1 MESGLFSMKRGRR
14 QDTNTTYN
22 HQSFSASSINRT
34 CSAFNNIPGSR
45 WCQRHGDGDE
55 FCPLSYQEHIG
66 CNFCSIQWQS
76 AFSPITSCHLPLHTW
91 QGEEEADCLM
101 KRAGNKKERER
112 ERNWDP
118 LRQIKTK
125 RSFNGAVACT
135 YVSLGLILWMT
146 CRHLGVITALL
157 LTPCS
162 TLFSSQVFW
171 FITLENSYRPHGGGK
186 STGVFSFCRVLFCV
200 LHKTRLLTD
209 VHLECSLEP
218 FLFSK
223 VTKEGPC
230 AGLNMLLT
238 YFHKMGTLV
247 RETEAE
253 NAKMKD
259 SVSKMCILAFI
270 IRIKAFII
278 AHTVNGSI
286 LPRRHCA
293 IDCIW

>member
-1 MESGLFSMKRGRR
+1 MVMNSVL
-14 QDTNTTYN
+14 
-22 HQSFSASSINRT
+22 
-34 CSAFNNIPGSR
+34 
-45 WCQRHGDGDE
+45 
-55 FCPLSYQEHIG
+55 
-66 CNFCSIQWQS
+66 
-76 AFSPITSCHLPLHTW
+76 SPIRSILDVISAPSSDRVLSHQLQAATSLFTP
-91 QGEEEADCLM
+91 GRER
-101 KRAGNKKERER
+101 KRLTVWWKGQEIKKRER